1 MPPVNDRVLNWLY
14 SVLTNEYSDVNRT
27 YNDAAEALAQYPSL
41 SPRTD
46 VYKYPRRAFISLNA
60 PAVQPLINV
69 VFAVVAAYENG
80 VPALLLLLSG
90 TLPVQFRGAI
100 YRFPIALWVPHDYP
114 REPPMVYVTPTQDML
129 VRPGQHVSG
138 EGRVYH
144 PYLSGWAS
152 YWDKSS
158 ISDFLT
164 VLRGVFAKEPPVV
177 AKQDQ
182 FGSPQPTA
190 SPAPPPVPPPPE
202 EWRRQMQPPP
212 TASPAPTSDQAPP
225 PPPKPPKDTG
235 AVNGSPHP
243 NGYGQQ
249 HQQQGPPRPPIPPA
263 VGQAGGHPDYGRP
276 PPHSIPPQRQA
287 SLTDRPLPPTP
298 QDPAALP
305 LRPPF
310 QAQPY
315 GRDSPVSPI
324 TPGGMP
330 GPPPSR
336 YSQPP
341 PLPPQQQQQAPGYQA
356 PPGLPQYS
364 SPPPNQYPQSTY
376 PPPAPQYQQYPQQQ
390 PPYMPTP
397 PSGPQFAQPPPQQPP
412 QPKPPVPDLLTS
424 ELDVQLPSQTSSD
437 IPLPVPPVPPNPQK
451 DALLSA
457 LSSALVAQT
466 TQTVQGNIA
475 AVPALRAQGAALR
488 AAHARLQQELDQLQR
503 LDAALASNER
513 VLADAMRE
521 ADRAMDDARTR
532 TVPDVDDTL
541 VAPTVVGGQLWGLV
555 AEERG
560 LEEAIFLL
568 GRGLDRGRVGA
579 EVFVKQT
586 RSLARE
592 QFLKKAL
599 IKKIAKGMGL
609 DENVEYGLRSGY

>member
-14 SVLTNEYSDVNRT
+14 GVLTNEYTDVNRA

-46 VYKYPRRAFISLNA
+46 VYT
-60 PAVQPLINV
+60 
-69 VFAVVAAYENG
+69 YENG
-80 VPALLLLLSG
+80 VPALMLLLSG

-114 REPPMVYVTPTQDML
+114 HEPPMVYVTPTQDML

-158 ISDFLT
+158 MSDFLT

-182 FGSPQPTA
+182 FSTPQPTA
-190 SPAPPPVPPPPE
+190 SPAPPPVPPTPE
-202 EWRRQMQPPP
+202 EWRRQMQPQP
-212 TASPAPTSDQAPP
+212 TESPVPTTVQAPA
-225 PPPKPPKDTG
+225 PPPKPPKDSG
-235 AVNGSPHP
+235 VVNGSPHP

-249 HQQQGPPRPPIPPA
+249 QHSQGHLPPLPPSMGQPA
-263 VGQAGGHPDYGRP
+263 GYHDYGRP
-276 PPHSIPPQRQA
+276 HPQNVPQRQV

-298 QDPAALP
+298 HDPAAAAP
-305 LRPPF
+305 RPF
-310 QAQPY
+310 QAQQY

-324 TPGGMP
+324 TPGGQP
-330 GPPPSR
+330 GPPPAR

-341 PLPPQQQQQAPGYQA
+341 PLPPQQQQQASSYQGP
-356 PPGLPQYS
+356 PPGPSHYA
-364 SPPPNQYPQSTY
+364 SPLHNQYPPPTY
-376 PPPAPQYQQYPQQQ
+376 PPPTPQYQQYPQQQ

-397 PSGPQFAQPPPQQPP
+397 PAGPQFAQPPPAQPP
-412 QPKPPVPDLLTS
+412 QPKPQVPDLLTS
-424 ELDVQLPSQTSSD
+424 ELDVQLPSQSSNS

-466 TQTVQGNIA
+466 TQTVQGNA
-475 AVPALRAQGAALR
+475 AALPSLRAQSAALR
-488 AAHARLQQELDQLQR
+488 AAHARLQQEVDQLQR

-513 VLADAMRE
+513 VLGEAMRE

-579 EVFVKQT
+579 EVFVKVCFPFFFFNPYHF
-586 RSLARE
+586 SSFCINE
-592 QFLKKAL
+592 
-599 IKKIAKGMGL
+599 KGWMYA
-609 DENVEYGLRSGY
+609 DDV

>member
-14 SVLTNEYSDVNRT
+14 GVLTNEYTDVNRA

-46 VYKYPRRAFISLNA
+46 VYT
-60 PAVQPLINV
+60 
-69 VFAVVAAYENG
+69 YENG
-80 VPALLLLLSG
+80 VPALMLLLSG

-114 REPPMVYVTPTQDML
+114 HEPPMVYVTPTQDML
-129 VRPGQHVSG
+129 
-138 EGRVYH
+138 
-144 PYLSGWAS
+144 
-152 YWDKSS
+152 KSS
-158 ISDFLT
+158 MSDFLT

-182 FGSPQPTA
+182 FSTPQPTA
-190 SPAPPPVPPPPE
+190 SPAPPPVPPTPE
-202 EWRRQMQPPP
+202 EWRRQMQPQP
-212 TASPAPTSDQAPP
+212 TESPAPTTVQAPAL
-225 PPPKPPKDTG
+225 PPKPPKDTG
-235 AVNGSPHP
+235 VGHL
-243 NGYGQQ
+243 
-249 HQQQGPPRPPIPPA
+249 PPLPPSM
-263 VGQAGGHPDYGRP
+263 GQAAGYHDYGRP
-276 PPHSIPPQRQA
+276 HPQYVPQRQ
-287 SLTDRPLPPTP
+287 
-298 QDPAALP
+298 
-305 LRPPF
+305 
-310 QAQPY
+310 
-315 GRDSPVSPI
+315 
-324 TPGGMP
+324 
-330 GPPPSR
+330 
-336 YSQPP
+336 
-341 PLPPQQQQQAPGYQA
+341 
-356 PPGLPQYS
+356 
-364 SPPPNQYPQSTY
+364 
-376 PPPAPQYQQYPQQQ
+376 
-390 PPYMPTP
+390 
-397 PSGPQFAQPPPQQPP
+397 
-412 QPKPPVPDLLTS
+412 PKPQVPDLLTS
-424 ELDVQLPSQTSSD
+424 ELDVQLPSQSSNS

-466 TQTVQGNIA
+466 AQTVQGNA
-475 AVPALRAQGAALR
+475 AALPSLRAQSAALR
-488 AAHARLQQELDQLQR
+488 AAHARLQQEVDQLQR

-513 VLADAMRE
+513 VLGEAMRE

-586 RSLARE
+586 RGLARE

-599 IKKIAKGMGL
+599 IKKISKGMGL